1 MEKLS
6 IEKFREYCKFTQE
19 LYELLRDES
28 KMEAMP
34 PEEVEKLE
42 EKMEQMNETLKN
54 SDLSG
59 IPFEEWENFVLVIQ
73 DLNLENTGANI
84 DFNLITIPPEMS
96 GYKID
101 VNLRGCNVRNF
112 NFDKNMFRYT
122 SESFDPEFVEEAI
135 AQNGTLFPE
144 SKITN
149 QDVKERLRLGRV
161 TLRDIKEHGMQS
173 YISTDQMEWH
183 ARYVV
188 ELIGMENALAIDD
201 EILYDEDL
209 FNRFYSEIEKG
220 EE

>member
-135 AQNGTLFPE
+135 AQ
-144 SKITN
+144 SKSDT
-149 QDVKERLRLGRV
+149 DSKEKKKKGFF
-161 TLRDIKEHGMQS
+161 KK
-173 YISTDQMEWH
+173 
-183 ARYVV
+183 
-188 ELIGMENALAIDD
+188 NKKIDD
-201 EILYDEDL
+201 IIEVDDDITYNNQIL
-209 FNRFYSEIEKG
+209 NWKK
-220 EE
+220 